1 MQASHSGNDK
11 RTRKPRRS
19 LARLFRDNAGN
30 TMAIVGAALI
40 PITAMIGSGLDM
52 SRAYMAKSRLQSA
65 CDAASLAARRVMKN
79 DDLSDNVT
87 QTGEDFF
94 NFNFPQGLYETEE
107 FEPNITKPETGLI
120 RIDAE
125 TRIPTTVMKLFGFS
139 TLPLE
144 VNCEASLNF
153 VNTDVVL
160 VLDVTGSMQES
171 VDDVRK
177 MDALQEAVLALYDEL
192 SPVQA
197 QLTAQGLRLRYG
209 VVPYSSTVNVGRL
222 LTAVDEDYIRSSTPY
237 QSRVANYTKPY
248 YAENTPTSAPGS
260 WEINNKSRTA
270 AQCRSWVT
278 ASATNGGGPAPAS
291 TTRTSYR
298 GSEEVSGYNAS
309 TNWGWPGASDTSG
322 NELSCRR
329 WRIVTTTTYTTRYIF
344 KDWTYRE
351 ATLDTS
357 EFKRAGGTINLA
369 TDNTGSVPVSAT
381 YNLQELAEN
390 VSGVNTTSQ
399 TWNGCIEERNTD
411 STITTAS
418 GYGIPSTA
426 FDLNINDV
434 PDSDATRWRPMLP
447 KAIYTRARGSLPRD
461 TGIALNPDNAAFW
474 PCPHEARRLQEWDRD
489 DLEDYVEALEPLGGT
504 YHDIGMIWGA
514 RLISTGGVFGDAC
527 ETFNGMP
534 CNRHVI
540 FMTDGQ
546 QTAYCEN
553 TYTAYGLESNDMR
566 VTGDGTCPD
575 QLARHEQ
582 RFKMICNATK
592 NMGVSV
598 WVVAFDTTLNA
609 NLTSCADNASQAF
622 VSEDQEDLIQKF
634 REIGNQ
640 IGALRLTK

>member
-1 MQASHSGNDK
+1 MQAPHSGNDK

-79 DDLSDNVT
+79 DNLSDNVT
-87 QTGEDFF
+87 QTGEEFF

-107 FEPNITKPETGLI
+107 FEPNITKPEAGLI

-160 VLDVTGSMQES
+160 VLDVTGSMDDP

-177 MDALQEAVLALYDEL
+177 IDALQDAVMALYDEL
-192 SPVQA
+192 TPA
-197 QLTAQGLRLRYG
+197 QTQLAAQGLRLRYG
-209 VVPYSSTVNVGRL
+209 IVPYSGTVNVGRL
-222 LTAVDEDYIRSSTPY
+222 LTAVDEDYILSLTPY
-237 QSRVANYTKPY
+237 QSRVANYTVPTY
-248 YAENTPTSAPGS
+248 VGDTPTSTPGT
-260 WEINNKSRTA
+260 WEIHGSSRNESQCNTWVSSAETSVGTA
-270 AQCRSWVT
+270 PTPTVVT
-278 ASATNGGGPAPAS
+278 T
-291 TTRTSYR
+291 YR
-298 GSEEVSGYNAS
+298 GSEASKKYSKS
-309 TNWGWPGASDTSG
+309 TNWGWSGAPDRSG
-322 NELSCRR
+322 TEQSCRR
-329 WRIVTTTTYTTRYIF
+329 WKTVTTTTYTTRYTF
-344 KDWTYRE
+344 KNWVYDE

-357 EFKRAGGTINLA
+357 EFKLTGGTIDLA
-369 TDNTGSVPVSAT
+369 TNTGGSVLVSGT
-381 YNLQELAEN
+381 YNLQELAE
-390 VSGVNTTSQ
+390 SAPGVPKISE

-411 STITTAS
+411 STITAAS
-418 GYGIPSTA
+418 GFSIPSTA
-426 FDLNINDV
+426 FDLNINAV

-447 KAIYTRARGSLPRD
+447 NAIYIRAKGSLPRN
-461 TGIALNPDNAAFW
+461 TGSALNTNAINRA
-474 PCPHEARRLQEWDRD
+474 CPQESRRLQVWDRD
-489 DLEDYVEALEPLGGT
+489 GLEDYVETLEPVGYT

-546 QTAYCEN
+546 QTARCDD
-553 TYTAYGLESNDMR
+553 TYTAYGVERNDLR
-566 VTGDGTCPD
+566 VTGAGTCPD
-575 QLARHEQ
+575 QLARHAQ
-582 RFKMICNATK
+582 RFQMICNATK
-592 NMGVSV
+592 NMGVSM

-609 NLTSCADNASQAF
+609 TLTSCADNESQAF
-622 VSEDQEDLIQKF
+622 VSVNQEDLVENF
-634 REIGNQ
+634 RDIGNQ